1 MGLHSKVRYEIVFKS
16 ENRITQ
22 KDEIEKFA
30 TGLYDFIFDFIDQ
43 SSYPRM
49 EITQKLARFISRA
62 FTFVGYEDN
71 EIYSILSK
79 IADLKRKPKVKS

>member
-30 TGLYDFIFDFIDQ
+30 TGLYDFIFDFIGQ
-43 SSYPRM
+43 ISINTLRNR
-49 EITQKLARFISRA
+49 QKLFFLQAQVYHFSWLES
-62 FTFVGYEDN
+62 T
-71 EIYSILSK
+71 
-79 IADLKRKPKVKS
+79 

>member
-43 SSYPRM
+43 SSCPRM

-62 FTFVGYEDN
+62 FTFVGYEDD
-71 EIYSILSK
+71 EIYSILLK
-79 IADLKRKPKVKS
+79 IADLNRKQKVKS